1 MKSSWSP
8 HARYRLYTTGA
19 DYRSGLFDTKEGVEN
34 FEHEVCRRFN
44 VAAAVCVPMARVGLY
59 LVVREMIRPGQK
71 VILSPLTIVD
81 VVMARVSREG
91 FAILEGQDSWLVRLL
106 VGWEW
111 EKIGTPPVD
120 THIVLPGGSFR
131 KSSIASK
138 PFRVGRFIPAGFRRA
153 VMP

>member
-59 LVVREMIRPGQK
+59 LAVREMIRPGQK
-71 VILSPLTIVD
+71 VILSPLTVVD
-81 VVMARVSREG
+81 VVNAVLLAG
-91 FAILEGQDSWLVRLL
+91 GIPVFADIIRRSCAIDIDAADSLIDASTGALL
-106 VGWEW
+106 
-111 EKIGTPPVD
+111 I
-120 THIVLPGGSFR
+120 THLHGETAG
-131 KSSIASK
+131 AH
-138 PFRVGRFIPAGFRRA
+138 PFRELCQ
-153 VMP
+153 